1 MMNPSKVTRARLS
14 HLTDLPN
21 VGSAVADDLRLL
33 GLEHPAQLIGLCP
46 YALYERLNQI
56 TGLRHD
62 PCMLDT
68 FISITRFMNGEPAQP
83 WWHYTAERKTR
94 LNTEKLS

>member
-1 MMNPSKVTRARLS
+1 MNPSKVTRAPESTDRSAQCRLS
-14 HLTDLPN
+14 HSRRFALTRYRAP
-21 VGSAVADDLRLL
+21 SAIDRSVS
-33 GLEHPAQLIGLCP
+33 ICT
-46 YALYERLNQI
+46 LYRRLNQI

-68 FISITRFMNGEPAQP
+68 FISITRFMDGEPTQP

>member
-33 GLEHPAQLIGLCP
+33 GIEHPAQLIGLCP

-62 PCMLDT
+62 PNRPGLDH
-68 FISITRFMNGEPAQP
+68 REYPLRPAL
-83 WWHYTAERKTR
+83 R
-94 LNTEKLS
+94 

>member
-33 GLEHPAQLIGLCP
+33 GIEHPAQLIGLCP
-46 YALYERLNQI
+46 YALYERRNQI

>member
-1 MMNPSKVTRARLS
+1 MNPSKVTRARLS

-33 GLEHPAQLIGLCP
+33 GIEHPAQLIGLCP

-56 TGLRHD
+56 IGLRHD